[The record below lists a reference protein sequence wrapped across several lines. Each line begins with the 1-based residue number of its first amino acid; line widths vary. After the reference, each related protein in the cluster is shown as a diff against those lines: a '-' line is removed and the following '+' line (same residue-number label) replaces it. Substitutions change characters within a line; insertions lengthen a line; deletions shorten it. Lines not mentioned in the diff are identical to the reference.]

1 MALLL
6 MVSNIGFAF
15 TVHFC
20 GDQLASVSTG
30 YALKANPGKAHS
42 CCGEQIQKASCC
54 KDKVV
59 KVKHKSDNVITKAL
73 SVSTDNFYV
82 IPEWKPLVFAVYTQV
97 KTPSD
102 VAYYCDAHAP
112 PLFQLYCQYILYA

>member
-1 MALLL
+1 M

-30 YALKANPGKAHS
+30 YTLKANPGKAHS

-82 IPEWKPLVFAVYTQV
+82 IPEWKPLVFAAYTPV
-97 KTPSD
+97 KKPSD